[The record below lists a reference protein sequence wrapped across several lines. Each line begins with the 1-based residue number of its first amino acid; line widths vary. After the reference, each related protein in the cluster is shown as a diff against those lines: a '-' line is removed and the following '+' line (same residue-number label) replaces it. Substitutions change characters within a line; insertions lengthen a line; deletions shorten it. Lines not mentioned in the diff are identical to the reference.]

1 MPMDAD
7 IRAGLLAYLRGATN
21 DASLDYAEAPTAI
34 IGGFETRTYALRLH
48 AAALPWT
55 VPLIL
60 RIFPRHAPAAWMQ
73 REHALHR
80 VLRAVGFPVP
90 NVLLACADADVL
102 GGTFL
107 VMERVA
113 GTDMFTDLFP
123 RRLRRLTPMLAAL
136 QARLHALEPGDL
148 MGILPT
154 IEEPLRDLQARI
166 DRARL
171 DGLQA
176 GPAWLCKHRPEP
188 RALVVCHGD
197 FHPRN
202 VLVRDGVVTG
212 VIDWSLALLADPA
225 FDVGSTRVV
234 LAFAP
239 TGLPTPLSGLVGL
252 FQRTVVARRYYQ
264 QYRSRRAVDEAAV
277 RYYEAFRSLRCLVWA
292 GESRRLAQ
300 GMSLSD
306 VRPGPWDAPNTAR
319 LLGRHF
325 RRLTGLHVELPA

>member
-123 RRLRRLTPMLAAL
+123 RRLQRLTPMLAAL

-176 GPAWLCKHRPEP
+176 GTAWLRMHRPEP

-197 FHPRN
+197 FHP
-202 VLVRDGVVTG
+202 VTCSYG
-212 VIDWSLALLADPA
+212 
-225 FDVGSTRVV
+225 
-234 LAFAP
+234 
-239 TGLPTPLSGLVGL
+239 
-252 FQRTVVARRYYQ
+252 TV
-264 QYRSRRAVDEAAV
+264 S
-277 RYYEAFRSLRCLVWA
+277 
-292 GESRRLAQ
+292 
-300 GMSLSD
+300 
-306 VRPGPWDAPNTAR
+306 
-319 LLGRHF
+319 
-325 RRLTGLHVELPA
+325 